1 MFLRQDTRYLVKT
14 RLDKL
19 LVERGLVESREKGQ
33 RLVMAGQVL
42 VNGQPFTKAG
52 HQVAD
57 DVEIVVKQQERFVSR
72 GGEKLQAAFDSF
84 PLEAAGKDCLD
95 IGASTGGFTDCL
107 LQHGAARVVAVD
119 VGKGQL
125 HWKVRQDERVTVIDK
140 FNARYL
146 TPDDLPFVPE
156 LIVVDVSFISLTRI
170 LPAAIA
176 VMAAGGQL
184 VTLIKPQFEAGRE
197 QVAKGGVVKDE
208 AVRRQ
213 VVEDVHAFGE
223 KELGLK
229 WCGVCKSPIRGPAGN
244 VEYLAFWSKGSG
256 RGEGHL
262 ARPVRNTEPLRPAR
276 SSGQGEGH
284 LARPVRNTEPLRP
297 A

>member
-1 MFLRQDTRYLVKT
+1 MKQ

-42 VNGQPFTKAG
+42 VNGQPYTKAG

-57 DVEIVVKQQERFVSR
+57 DVEIVIKAQERFVSR
-72 GGEKLQAAFDSF
+72 GGEKLQAAFDHFSVRA
-84 PLEAAGKDCLD
+84 EGKDCLD

-146 TPDDLPFVPE
+146 TPADLPFEPQ
-156 LIVVDVSFISLTRI
+156 LITVDVSFISLTRI
-170 LPAAIA
+170 LPAAIG
-176 VMAAGGQL
+176 VMAEGGEL

-208 AVRRQ
+208 AVRQ
-213 VVEDVHAFGE
+213 EVVDRIRAFGE
-223 KELGLK
+223 GELGLA
-229 WCGVCKSPIRGPAGN
+229 CRGVCESPVRGPAGN
-244 VEYLAFWSKGSG
+244 IEFLAYWRTVVGDK
-256 RGEGHL
+256 
-262 ARPVRNTEPLRPAR
+262 T
-276 SSGQGEGH
+276 
-284 LARPVRNTEPLRP
+284 
-297 A
+297 

>member
-1 MFLRQDTRYLVKT
+1 MKT

-72 GGEKLQAAFDSF
+72 GGGKLQAAFDHF

-107 LQHGAARVVAVD
+107 LQHGAARVIAVD

-146 TPDDLPFVPE
+146 TPDDLPFIPE
-156 LIVVDVSFISLTRI
+156 LIVVDASFISLTRI

-176 VMAAGGQL
+176 LMAEGGQL
-184 VTLIKPQFEAGRE
+184 VTLIKPQFEAGRD

-213 VVEDVHAFGE
+213 VVDDVHAFGE
-223 KELGLK
+223 QELGLT
-229 WCGVCKSPIRGPAGN
+229 WCGVCESPVRGPAGN
-244 VEYLAFWSKGSG
+244 IEYLALWRCSG
-256 RGEGHL
+256 QGKGHL
-262 ARPVRNTEPLRPAR
+262 ARPVRDTEPLRPA
-276 SSGQGEGH
+276 
-284 LARPVRNTEPLRP
+284 
-297 A
+297 

>member
-1 MFLRQDTRYLVKT
+1 MSTKV

-19 LVERGLVESREKGQ
+19 LAERGLVESREKGQ

-42 VNGQPFTKAG
+42 VNGQPVTKAG
-52 HQVAD
+52 YQVAD
-57 DVEIVVKQQERFVSR
+57 DVEIVIREQERFVSR
-72 GGEKLQAAFDSF
+72 GGEKLQAAFDHF
-84 PLEAAGKDCLD
+84 PVSAEGKDCLD

-125 HWKVRQDERVTVIDK
+125 HWKLRQSDHVTVIDK

-156 LIVVDVSFISLTRI
+156 LVVIDVSFISLTRI
-170 LPAAIA
+170 LPAAIG
-176 VMAAGGQL
+176 VMAEGGQL
-184 VTLIKPQFEAGRE
+184 VTLIKPQFEAGRD

-213 VVEDVHAFGE
+213 VVDKVRAFGE
-223 KELGLK
+223 DELGLK
-229 WCGVCKSPIRGPAGN
+229 CRGVCQSPIRGPAGN
-244 VEYLAFWSKGSG
+244 VEFLALWH
-256 RGEGHL
+256 GEKT
-262 ARPVRNTEPLRPAR
+262 V
-276 SSGQGEGH
+276 
-284 LARPVRNTEPLRP
+284 
-297 A
+297 

>member
-1 MFLRQDTRYLVKT
+1 MKQ

-42 VNGQPFTKAG
+42 VNGQPMTKAG

-57 DVEIVVKQQERFVSR
+57 DVEIVIKEQERFVSR
-72 GGEKLQAAFDSF
+72 GGAKLQAAFDNF
-84 PLEAAGKDCLD
+84 PVVAEGKDCLD

-107 LQHGAARVVAVD
+107 LQHGAARVVAID

-146 TPDDLPFVPE
+146 TPEDLPFAPA

-170 LPAAIA
+170 LPAAIG
-176 VMAAGGQL
+176 VMAEGGEL
-184 VTLIKPQFEAGRE
+184 VTLIKPQFEAGRD

-208 AVRRQ
+208 AVRQQ
-213 VVEDVHAFGE
+213 VVDMIRAFGE
-223 KELGLK
+223 DELGLT
-229 WCGVCKSPIRGPAGN
+229 CGGVCESPVRGPAGN
-244 VEYLAFWSKGSG
+244 VEFLAFW
-256 RGEGHL
+256 
-262 ARPVRNTEPLRPAR
+262 R
-276 SSGQGEGH
+276 S
-284 LARPVRNTEPLRP
+284 
-297 A
+297 